1 MANPLA
7 AEIWALRPWTLDLSS
22 LDRDRPL
29 SLLAGNRG
37 LAGDCGLNFL
47 CSTAQDWDEGYW
59 PLGNKDRRDRGP
71 ISNLAFDP
79 GTMELVCSRKTVVL
93 DKSTKLPIIL
103 YSIGGAPQVG
113 LAMRSHL
120 EPLTRMPR
128 DQKFNLSRT
137 RDGLGPWDRGRRHG
151 PWSSA

>member
-1 MANPLA
+1 M
-7 AEIWALRPWTLDLSS
+7 
-22 LDRDRPL
+22 
-29 SLLAGNRG
+29 
-37 LAGDCGLNFL
+37 

-59 PLGNKDRRDRGP
+59 PLGNKDRRDRGL

-103 YSIGGAPQVG
+103 YSMGGAPQVG

-120 EPLTRMPR
+120 EPLARMPHDR
-128 DQKFNLSRT
+128 KFNLSRT
-137 RDGLGPWDRGRRHG
+137 RDGLGTEAGGMEQRMNQIGTRRCDFNVV
-151 PWSSA
+151 PSKRPTCRYAASSKST